1 MKGYQDNW
9 LEQLGDKM
17 WKLYH
22 TKTKVFHQED
32 IPTRD
37 AYLYQTMSDY
47 FDPNS
52 EYKKI

>member
-1 MKGYQDNW
+1 MT
-9 LEQLGDKM
+9 LAALGDKM

-22 TKTKVFHQED
+22 TKTAVFHHED

-37 AYLYQTMSDY
+37 AYLFKTMSDY
-47 FDPNS
+47 FDPHS